1 VLLLVPRFASWKSST
16 ADERQLVRWNTP
28 EGIFRSTVWI
38 PRRVSVGDSKED
50 LVIPVDTPEIDIDK
64 LARAVRQ
71 GATIIDVREPVEYD
85 AGHVPGAVLMPM
97 GQLPGRT
104 AELGHSAPV
113 YVVCAS
119 GNRSAAMSAFL
130 RGAGFDAY
138 SVPGGTSAW
147 ARSGRPIVGRSGR
160 A

>member
-1 VLLLVPRFASWKSST
+1 M
-16 ADERQLVRWNTP
+16 
-28 EGIFRSTVWI
+28 
-38 PRRVSVGDSKED
+38 
-50 LVIPVDTPEIDIDK
+50 IPVDTPEIGIDD

-104 AELGHSAPV
+104 AELDRSAPV

-119 GNRSAAMSAFL
+119 GNRSAVMSAFL
-130 RGAGFDAY
+130 RGTGFDAY
-138 SVPGGTSAW
+138 SVAGGTSAW
-147 ARSGRPIVGRSGR
+147 ARSGWPVVGGSGR